1 MASQEGTPEHP
12 AGAHTPPDDQSE
24 QPTDQS
30 NVAHMIS
37 LGTGKYW
44 RYDKIEGVLAITDT
58 WQRGPAARTLVF
70 VAGRSEPIVSGR
82 DEASIL
88 EDIGKEQP

>member
-1 MASQEGTPEHP
+1 MANLEGTPEHP
-12 AGAHTPPDDQSE
+12 AAAPTPPEDQSE
-24 QPTDQS
+24 QPTNHT

-58 WQRGPAARTLVF
+58 WQRSPAARTLVF
-70 VAGRSEPIVSGR
+70 VTGRPEPIVSGR
-82 DEASIL
+82 DEVSIL
-88 EDIGKEQP
+88 EDIRKEQP